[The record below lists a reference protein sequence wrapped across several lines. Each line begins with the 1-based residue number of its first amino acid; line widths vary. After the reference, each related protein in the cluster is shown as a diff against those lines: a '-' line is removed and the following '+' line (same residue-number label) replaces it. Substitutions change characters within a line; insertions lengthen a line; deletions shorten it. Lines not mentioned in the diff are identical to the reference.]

1 MATKYRAIFY
11 IQDRNGYKWAETTT
25 PLWDT
30 YEKADSTARQYADI
44 INGATSHR
52 VVTGYAIKTT
62 ERGEQ

>member
-30 YEKADSTARQYADI
+30 YEKADSTARQYADYV
-44 INGATSHR
+44 NERTDR
-52 VVTGYAIKTT
+52 TVNGYAIKTL
-62 ERGEQ
+62 ERGN